1 MEKFV
6 FDANVK
12 IEEKMYSLN
21 LDNFRN
27 CSNKNELFLEYKDS
41 SMRFLYLIRR
51 GIAEK
56 NDDLDYVEFLNSV
69 IDSMTEDIKLLND
82 DFNKNISKFNF
93 HNKVNIITYVKSDF
107 YDKEFDTYEVLNSN
121 SYNLLKNIIIEEA
134 NELLKEYN
142 LTLNDINNIDLQELS
157 NILNDKK
164 LYLDICYASE
174 LVKINLNSLIIREIK
189 NDEYPILEDF
199 LYEAIFIPEGVDKP
213 SRDIL
218 NNKDLQVYISGFGKS
233 DDNCLVAVLDNKI
246 IGACWSRIM
255 NDYGHVDDDTPS
267 LAISLYPEY
276 RGNGIGT
283 RLISE
288 MLKLLENKGY
298 FKVSLAVQKANY
310 AVKMYKS
317 VGFKIVDE
325 NDEEYIM
332 ICDLK
337 SNY

>member
-27 CSNKNELFLEYKDS
+27 CSNKDELFLEYKDS

-93 HNKVNIITYVKSDF
+93 HDKVNIITYVKRDF

-174 LVKINLNSLIIREIK
+174 LVK
-189 NDEYPILEDF
+189 
-199 LYEAIFIPEGVDKP
+199 
-213 SRDIL
+213 
-218 NNKDLQVYISGFGKS
+218 
-233 DDNCLVAVLDNKI
+233 
-246 IGACWSRIM
+246 
-255 NDYGHVDDDTPS
+255 
-267 LAISLYPEY
+267 
-276 RGNGIGT
+276 
-283 RLISE
+283 
-288 MLKLLENKGY
+288 
-298 FKVSLAVQKANY
+298 
-310 AVKMYKS
+310 
-317 VGFKIVDE
+317 
-325 NDEEYIM
+325 
-332 ICDLK
+332 
-337 SNY
+337 